1 MSGDFNWSAAP
12 RKRPRYDRLRRG
24 FYILTEHAIVVR
36 QRPSM
41 EAAVIGMLYSV
52 SVPSPAEARDPTNQ
66 APHEQTR
73 RLAPPAH
80 R

>member
-1 MSGDFNWSAAP
+1 MSGDTNGSAARRTP
-12 RKRPRYDRLRRG
+12 LKCDPLRRG
-24 FYILTEHAIVVR
+24 FYILTEHATGVR

-52 SVPSPAEARDPTNQ
+52 SAPSPAEARDPTDP
-66 APHEQTR
+66 APHAQAR
-73 RLAPPAH
+73 PLAPPAY

>member
-1 MSGDFNWSAAP
+1 MSSDSNCGGAP
-12 RKRPRYDRLRRG
+12 RKCRQFGCLRRG
-24 FYILTEHAIVVR
+24 FYILTEHATGVR

-52 SVPSPAEARDPTNQ
+52 SVPSSAEAQDPTDQ

-73 RLAPPAH
+73 PLAPPAY

>member
-1 MSGDFNWSAAP
+1 MSGDGNWNAAP
-12 RKRPRYDRLRRG
+12 RKRPQYDRLRRG
-24 FYILTEHAIVVR
+24 FYILTEHATGVR
-36 QRPSM
+36 QRPSV

-52 SVPSPAEARDPTNQ
+52 SVPSSAACDPADH

-73 RLAPPAH
+73 PLAPPGY